1 MKRSTKTLA
10 ALALLWG
17 ALVVAACNTVH
28 GVGRDI
34 QATGRFI
41 AQTND
46 GNPRTP

>member
-1 MKRSTKTLA
+1 MKLTRNLT
-10 ALALLWG
+10 ALAL
-17 ALVVAACNTVH
+17 ALSALAVAACNTIH
-28 GVGRDI
+28 GVGRDV